1 MDDLTPSRLQPQNPE
16 AELRDKLL
24 SQQSTL
30 GTLLGSIAGAVP
42 GFALYFA
49 VLSMGRIP
57 IIAYVLPG
65 VAVGLGAKFVGRG
78 IDPIHAWIA
87 AGVTVAAIAAC
98 QVLLG
103 FHPLELAFS
112 LPNAFI
118 AGYLGKRSL
127 SLEEDKSLYRYK
139 RGLDE
144 PPSDG

>member
-1 MDDLTPSRLQPQNPE
+1 
-16 AELRDKLL
+16 
-24 SQQSTL
+24 
-30 GTLLGSIAGAVP
+30 
-42 GFALYFA
+42 
-49 VLSMGRIP
+49 MGRVP

-103 FHPLELAFS
+103 FYPLELAFS

-144 PPSDG
+144 PPSGG